1 MKVCP
6 INKYGAKAVMEH
18 YVETGQVLG
27 KGTHDLEGY
36 TLHEESTGKYV
47 TGYFGPGELPT
58 FDANF
63 FKIPNGTRE
72 NAALEELVEYIG
84 TQPDGVDKASDEK
97 ALFDFRDR
105 LRVILHGEVSDSTMF

>member
-1 MKVCP
+1 
-6 INKYGAKAVMEH
+6 
-18 YVETGQVLG
+18 
-27 KGTHDLEGY
+27 LEGY

-58 FDANF
+58 FDADF

-72 NAALEELVEYIG
+72 NAALEELIEHIESKN
-84 TQPDGVDKASDEK
+84 DGLNKEEDDK

-105 LRVILHGEVSDSTMF
+105 LRFILHGEVSDSTMF